1 MCGQGKLS
9 DEVLAAALLTFY
21 ESKSAMPE
29 GISKSAMTAWAN
41 KQAYGLRKCCQKF
54 RKLAWQ
60 AESSYSPKI
69 ADGKE
74 RIRQAALTTKSVPAP
89 CPDPQAAEFLEQ
101 ADESFDWDRLE
112 GLIAGAQAEKVPKIE
127 PGEKSRPLKLPNK
140 VAASNLVATSMQRL
154 ISGCSGSCCHGW
166 FGRP

>member
-9 DEVLAAALLTFY
+9 DEVLAAALLAFY
-21 ESKSAMPE
+21 ECKSAIPE
-29 GISKSAMTAWAN
+29 GISKSALIAWAN

-54 RKLAWQ
+54 RRLAWQ
-60 AESSYSPKI
+60 ATGSYSPKI

-74 RIRQAALTTKSVPAP
+74 RIRQASLTRKASGPAP

-112 GLIAGAQAEKVPKIE
+112 GLIAGLQANSKKVPKVE
-127 PGEKSRPLKLPNK
+127 PGEKSRARILNK
-140 VAASNLVATSMQRL
+140 VAASNLVATSM
-154 ISGCSGSCCHGW
+154 GAY
-166 FGRP
+166 